1 MSPLP
6 PKIPPNKLCNICGQ
20 CICHNYY
27 SQQQQPPNII
37 SLPQYNK
44 MVSSSRRFLIAV
56 AAFALCLSGM
66 LRAEARTISSSQ
78 SQPQR
83 YLASGEGALV
93 RGMMS
98 ADSQFGLYMTVNDT
112 SRGGCAGEEDVER
125 GGPMTP
131 MHKARDTAVNFAAV
145 VRRRAFSP
153 VRSRRAEQGG
163 Q

>member
-1 MSPLP
+1 MFLSATPKNP
-6 PKIPPNKLCNICGQ
+6 PKKLCNICGQ

-66 LRAEARTISSSQ
+66 LRVEARLS
-78 SQPQR
+78 
-83 YLASGEGALV
+83 EGALV

-98 ADSQFGLYMTVNDT
+98 ADSQYGLYMTVNDT